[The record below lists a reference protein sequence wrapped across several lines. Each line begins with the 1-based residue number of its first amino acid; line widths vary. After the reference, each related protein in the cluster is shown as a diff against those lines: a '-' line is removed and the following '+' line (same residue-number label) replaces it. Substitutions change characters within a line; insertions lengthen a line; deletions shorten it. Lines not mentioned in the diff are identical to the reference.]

1 MSTIEMYVPLNSSP
15 DLVCESLL
23 RVVPAIAQGKP
34 PYDRLALSVTL
45 RDLRIGTTGEVQI
58 PVRTRVQRD
67 GESWRCA
74 LDIQAADRERFF
86 PKFRG
91 RLTVVPVGEH
101 SELWLEGV
109 YEVPLGSVGALLD
122 ATVLRGAAKN
132 SLWKFLQ
139 WLADE
144 IKDEMKTD
152 VRHGAVPYER
162 EPAAGES
169 SAG

>member
-1 MSTIEMYVPLNSSP
+1 MYVPLKFPPN
-15 DLVCESLL
+15 LVCESLL

-34 PYDRLALSVTL
+34 PYESLAMSVTL
-45 RDLRIGTTGEVQI
+45 RDLRIGATGEVQI
-58 PVRTRVQRD
+58 PIRTRVQRED
-67 GESWRCA
+67 ESWGCA
-74 LDIQAADRERFF
+74 LDIQAADKERFF

-91 RLTVVPVGEH
+91 RLTIVPVDAYC
-101 SELWLEGV
+101 ELWLEGG

-139 WLADE
+139 WLVDD
-144 IKDEMKTD
+144 IKAD
-152 VRHGAVPYER
+152 VRRGALRYER
-162 EPAAGES
+162 EPAGGES

>member
-1 MSTIEMYVPLNSSP
+1 MATIEMYVPLKSP
-15 DLVCESLL
+15 PNLVCESLL
-23 RVVPAIAQGKP
+23 RIVPVVAQGKP
-34 PYDRLALSVTL
+34 PYESLAMSVTL

-58 PVRTRVQRD
+58 PITARVQRED
-67 GESWRCA
+67 EAWRCA
-74 LDIQAADRERFF
+74 LDIQAADKERFF

-91 RLTVVPVGEH
+91 RLTVVPVDAH
-101 SELWLEGV
+101 CELWLEGA

-144 IKDEMKTD
+144 IKAD
-152 VRHGAVPYER
+152 VRHGALRSGLET
-162 EPAAGES
+162 AAGES